1 MIPLMR
7 MSILTADNN
16 PPEQKAANRRMNST
30 LSLQSTLRF
39 STFLFLTFFLVSCT
53 SSKRNLPSPLTTY
66 IDPDFSGASYHTVAV
81 WFNHP
86 ALDWRKRFEGVM
98 AAYIDSIGGKGLQSG
113 YIASPTRTWDSA
125 ALHQA
130 FVDKGVQAILVVEI
144 DQTEV
149 RQRSVPSKTVT
160 TQNTTTSTKETPK
173 EKSTVRAVAGIVK
186 AVAEA
191 VETSTTKEVETETT
205 TETTGGYTYSEDH
218 RRLQVALV
226 DLSSGRKMWVTT
238 IWQSGK
244 IEDDIIDITIRI
256 ARQLRVDKMVG

>member
-1 MIPLMR
+1 
-7 MSILTADNN
+7 
-16 PPEQKAANRRMNST
+16 
-30 LSLQSTLRF
+30 
-39 STFLFLTFFLVSCT
+39 
-53 SSKRNLPSPLTTY
+53 
-66 IDPDFSGASYHTVAV
+66 
-81 WFNHP
+81 
-86 ALDWRKRFEGVM
+86 M